1 MVCFIFWDWC
11 ISRLVIVSDFLWHF
25 FDDVIPFS
33 GISLQSDVLGVE
45 MDFSISVA
53 AMISFEA
60 VLGIIYSQ
68 FWFDIFR
75 THFNLNT

>member
-11 ISRLVIVSDFLWHF
+11 ISRLVIVSDFLWHV
-25 FDDVIPFS
+25 FDDVIPSS

-60 VLGIIYSQ
+60 VLGIIYS
-68 FWFDIFR
+68 
-75 THFNLNT
+75 